1 MVKAM
6 ILPDNILGFVV
17 QYLPFCGAIAVFSL
31 NKTAIFLLKTIR
43 FSQKSIKNA
52 QKSVVGNVTKNS
64 DDS

>member
-31 NKTAIFLLKTIR
+31 KKTVIFLLKTIR
-43 FSQKSIKNA
+43 FSQKKH
-52 QKSVVGNVTKNS
+52 QKRSKIRCRECNKKFG
-64 DDS
+64 

>member
-31 NKTAIFLLKTIR
+31 KKTVIFLLKKKV
-43 FSQKSIKNA
+43 FLKKSIKNA